1 VGLGA
6 NIGNLGDPGHANI
19 GNLGNPG
26 CANIGN
32 LGDSGCANIGN
43 SDPGPGWRIEVL
55 GGGRWFAYRRG
66 SGRNRQSRYGGRFDL
81 LPEWRK
87 RQYQQR
93 RRRDGRASGAG
104 GGAV

>member
-1 VGLGA
+1 MTGLGANMGANIGNPADSGRANIGNPEELGGA
-6 NIGNLGDPGHANI
+6 NIGNLEDPG
-19 GNLGNPG
+19 
-26 CANIGN
+26 
-32 LGDSGCANIGN
+32 
-43 SDPGPGWRIEVL
+43 GWRIEVL